1 MKSPG
6 QNTFVFSRGFVHL
19 LTRRSAQPVIFNH
32 SSRGLGHGPNK
43 HFAFVYT
50 KALLAGRSANLY
62 LWFCI
67 ANQYS
72 CFIRVKDILACNYIL
87 LHCVLLFVVTFFSP

>member
-6 QNTFVFSRGFVHL
+6 WNTLVFSRGFVHL

-43 HFAFVYT
+43 QFASVAT
-50 KALLAGRSANLY
+50 DALLAGT
-62 LWFCI
+62 
-67 ANQYS
+67 
-72 CFIRVKDILACNYIL
+72 IL
-87 LHCVLLFVVTFFSP
+87 LVK

>member
-6 QNTFVFSRGFVHL
+6 WNTLVFSRGFVHL

-43 HFAFVYT
+43 HSAFVYT
-50 KALLAGRSANLY
+50 KALLAGT
-62 LWFCI
+62 
-67 ANQYS
+67 
-72 CFIRVKDILACNYIL
+72 IL
-87 LHCVLLFVVTFFSP
+87 LVK

>member
-1 MKSPG
+1 MGHDKKENLNRTIKGPRARTRSCSAG
-6 QNTFVFSRGFVHL
+6 GIVLL

-50 KALLAGRSANLY
+50 KALLAVTIERLKVVLY
-62 LWFCI
+62 PLFLLL
-67 ANQYS
+67 S
-72 CFIRVKDILACNYIL
+72 IL
-87 LHCVLLFVVTFFSP
+87 LIT